1 MSPSRSGPEN
11 QPPHGNSIPFEDRT
25 ELRHVH
31 WKTPARLHACEPRH
45 TRLTQALLERD
56 VVGELREVVIPPG
69 NRCNTE
75 FRFQHVLTLRR
86 AASSGSLPA
95 RRAPR
100 ACPGRRVVR
109 PSIGWLPIGSAFTA
123 EIMAAPG
130 YDTMT
135 IDVRHGAPRNALDFP
150 RWSSRSGAC
159 REPTRASRE
168 SLRPDTRNNT
178 WQRSRRFGS
187 G

>member
-1 MSPSRSGPEN
+1 MQGAAAALKNSICSAIRSFSAEVSPSRSRPEN
-11 QPPHGNSIPFEDRT
+11 QPPHTEISIPFEDRA

-31 WKTPARLHACEPRH
+31 GKTPARLHACEPRH

-56 VVGELREVVIPPG
+56 VVEELREVVIPPG

-109 PSIGWLPIGSAFTA
+109 PS
-123 EIMAAPG
+123 MAG
-130 YDTMT
+130 C
-135 IDVRHGAPRNALDFP
+135 
-150 RWSSRSGAC
+150 RS
-159 REPTRASRE
+159 E
-168 SLRPDTRNNT
+168 
-178 WQRSRRFGS
+178 
-187 G
+187 